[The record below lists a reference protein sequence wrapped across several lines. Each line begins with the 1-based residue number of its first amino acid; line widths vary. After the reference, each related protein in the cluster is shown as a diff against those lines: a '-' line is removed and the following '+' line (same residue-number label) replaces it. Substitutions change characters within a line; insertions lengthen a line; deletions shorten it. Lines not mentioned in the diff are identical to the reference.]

1 MKSKTYS
8 IVYKIGREQK
18 TISCSCYSLQ
28 KYVDRFVNEGG
39 ELICIVAHKQKEKEK
54 KPKDINKAEM
64 QRYYNNKYSNYQK
77 QYKVGKLNEQEFE
90 EIKKVLKELK
100 SESKT
105 KEEFEDKFI
114 EYQNKKN
121 TNNIPPYNVSD

>member
-8 IVYKIGREQK
+8 IVYKIAGEQK

-28 KYVDRFVNEGG
+28 EYVDKFVNEGG
-39 ELICIVAHKQKEKEK
+39 EVICIVAHKQNEKEK

-77 QYKVGKLNEQEFE
+77 KYKVGKLNEQEFE

-100 SESKT
+100 SKCKT
-105 KEEFEDKFI
+105 REEFENRFI

-121 TNNIPPYNVSD
+121 TNNIPKYSVSD